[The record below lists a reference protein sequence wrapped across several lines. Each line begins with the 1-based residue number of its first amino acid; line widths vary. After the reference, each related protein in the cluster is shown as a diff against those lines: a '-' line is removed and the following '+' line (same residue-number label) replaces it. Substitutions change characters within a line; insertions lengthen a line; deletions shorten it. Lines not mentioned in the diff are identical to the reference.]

1 MAQWV
6 KDLALSQQQ
15 GLGHCCG
22 PGSVSGPGTSM
33 CYGCEKKKN
42 QKKRITVV
50 VRGGEGEGRIIV

>member
-33 CYGCEKKKN
+33 CYGCEKKKKT
-42 QKKRITVV
+42 KKKDNGGCQGR
-50 VRGGEGEGRIIV
+50 RG